1 MFQVSSMLFS
11 LLHGPNNEKM
21 ILKWHSYRS
30 RSGST
35 VNYSWQQW
43 TSPRTIETTYSYP
56 LYKWVTVTIMLVH
69 QSLAILHTSYVHVCW
84 VNPPWLLVT
93 CFAGEH
99 DHHKMGCISHQEQW
113 VITFI
118 LMLLHLLVTLYK
130 LGQSW
135 YHPVIKRGN
144 WNTQDSFSHC
154 NTHLVRG
161 FSIAM
166 FD

>member
-1 MFQVSSMLFS
+1 MFQARFFS

-56 LYKWVTVTIMLVH
+56 PYKWVTVTIMLVH
-69 QSLAILHTSYVHVCW
+69 QSLAILHTSFLNMFAGS
-84 VNPPWLLVT
+84 NPPWLLVT
-93 CFAGEH
+93 CFLLVNMVTAKW
-99 DHHKMGCISHQEQW
+99 DALWHQEQW
-113 VITFI
+113 GITFI

-135 YHPVIKRGN
+135 YPPVIKRGN

-154 NTHLVRG
+154 NTHLVLG